1 MLPYRHNYVKILVLK
16 KILLLSFLKIFNAYM
31 HMIFK
36 NKLDYTVH
44 ATFHQYIPLKIF
56 NEKVMFYCVYFTIA
70 LLLNIYV
77 VSYLFAII

>member
-1 MLPYRHNYVKILVLK
+1 
-16 KILLLSFLKIFNAYM
+16 M

-44 ATFHQYIPLKIF
+44 ATFHQQYIPLKIF
-56 NEKVMFYCVYFTIA
+56 NEKMMFCCVYFTIS